1 MNNVDLSPQEVEL
14 INNFTAYLSF
24 KCTWAYRKFINLPH
38 WIIGLFCGN
47 QYGKTA
53 GVAHQ
58 YVSRWLGIHPV
69 ARKNT
74 VYMECASRYCKNG
87 HRFVIGSKGF
97 PNDFVCP
104 DCGEKIG
111 KHSYHAFL
119 MGSGLLGKDC
129 PDCGEKVSV
138 HMRVTRAYRFCS
150 EVLPEEK
157 GTVSDDSGESAELK
171 NTIYPAIKKWLPHF
185 LIKKDITA
193 RNKSMILIDVFGGP
207 DILLDFT
214 GYSQTVQSGAGVQR
228 TSIYCDE
235 EPPPDFLEEQKPRL
249 IADNGDL
256 IIGCTPANRIT
267 YLYDDIFEQASVY
280 IRTQTICDKF
290 GLKQIE
296 YTENETDIAI
306 IQAATDDNPTLDSEA
321 IEKIFASIDDP
332 DALAIRRY
340 GIFKQ
345 VSGRIFKDFS
355 YNIHYI
361 GRDRYFPDGIPD
373 RWVHGR
379 FIDYHPHNRWAC
391 VNISISQYDE
401 AFIWEEFNPD
411 PNRMTTREISR
422 EFALMGKDYNFL
434 LNLIDPLSKATQKD
448 TVTVLDDIN
457 REFYDLKKDSIGT
470 GGYWQPWDTKSTRG
484 REEIRRRLKNSLRV
498 ERPFNNKVIIKG
510 REQRL
515 STLWLLNNCNNTAKS
530 MRSWRLEEWANSA
543 SLSTKDAKESPQ
555 QKHSH
560 FPMCIE
566 AAFKHP
572 GFRARAGRY
581 SAQPN
586 RLPSYHQGRR

>member
-1 MNNVDLSPQEVEL
+1 MNNVELLPQEVEL
-14 INNFTAYLSF
+14 INNFSAYLSF
-24 KCTWAYRKFINLPH
+24 EPHWAYRKFINLDYR
-38 WIIGLFCGN
+38 IVGLFCGN

-58 YVSRWLGIHPV
+58 YVSRWLGIHPI
-69 ARKNT
+69 ANKNT
-74 VYMECASRYCKNG
+74 VYLECASRYCKSG
-87 HRFVIGSKGF
+87 HRFVMGSKNF
-97 PNDFVCP
+97 PKDFVCP
-104 DCGEKIG
+104 ECGEKIG
-111 KHSYHAFL
+111 KHSFHSFH

-129 PDCGEKVSV
+129 PTCGEKVSV
-138 HMRVTRAYRFCS
+138 HMRVVRIYRFCA
-150 EVLPEEK
+150 EVLPEDK
-157 GTVSDDSGESAELK
+157 GTVSEAGGESTEIK
-171 NTIYPAIKKWLPHF
+171 NTIYPAIKRWLLPT

-193 RNKSMILIDVFGGP
+193 RNKSMILRDIYGGP
-207 DILLDFT
+207 DIVLDFT
-214 GYSQTVQSGAGVQR
+214 AYSQPSPGAGVQR
-228 TSIYCDE
+228 SSIYCDE
-235 EPPPDFLEEQKPRL
+235 EPPIFFLEEQRPR
-249 IADNGDL
+249 IAADNGDI

-267 YLYDDIFEQASVY
+267 YLYDEIFEKAHVY
-280 IRTQTICDKF
+280 IRTPIICKKF

-296 YTENETDIAI
+296 YTDSKKNIAV
-306 IQAATDDNPTLDSEA
+306 IQAAMDDNPTLDEDT
-321 IEKIFASIDDP
+321 INDILDSIDDP
-332 DALAIRRY
+332 DAYNIRRY

-355 YNIHYI
+355 YTVHCINKDTH
-361 GRDRYFPDGIPD
+361 FTNGIPH

-391 VNISISQYDE
+391 MNISISQYDE

-434 LNLIDPLSKATQKD
+434 LNLIDPLAKSIQKD
-448 TVTVLDDIN
+448 IVSVLDDIN
-457 REFYDLKKDSIGT
+457 REFYDLKKDDIGT
-470 GGYWQPWDTKSTRG
+470 GGYWQPWDTKSLRG

-572 GFRARAGRY
+572 GFRARAGRH
-581 SAQPN
+581 SPQPN